1 MLSFRAVIEKFGQMG
16 EKTGW
21 TYVRISPEQAT
32 LLKPGC
38 RQSFR
43 IKGKLDELSINAL
56 ALIPM
61 GDGAFI
67 LPLNAEIRKK
77 LKKRQ
82 GQYLELNIAEDPA
95 PVEICPDLVA
105 CLEDDPQ
112 ALEFFRNLTGSHQRY
127 FSKWIE
133 SAKTNPTR
141 EKRIV
146 MAVNALSRGMGYN
159 EMIRAN
165 KAEQ

>member
-1 MLSFRAVIEKFGQMG
+1 MLKFRALIEKFGQMG

-21 TYVRISPEQAT
+21 TYVRITLEQASV
-32 LLKPGC
+32 LKAGC

-43 IKGKLDELSINAL
+43 IKGQLDDLPIKAM

-67 LPLNAEIRKK
+67 LPLNASIRQK

-82 GQYLELNIAEDPA
+82 GQYLDLNIAEDSA

-105 CLEDDPQ
+105 CLEDDPP
-112 ALEFFRNLTGSHQRY
+112 ALEFFQNLPGSHQRY

-133 SAKTNPTR
+133 SAKTEPTR
-141 EKRIV
+141 EKRIA
-146 MAVNALSRGMGYN
+146 MAVNALSKRLGYN

>member
-1 MLSFRAVIEKFGQMG
+1 MLKFQATIEKFGQMG

-21 TYVRISPEQAT
+21 TYVRISSEQAA

-43 IKGKLDELSINAL
+43 IKGKLDDLSIHAM

-61 GDGAFI
+61 GDGSFI
-67 LPLNAEIRKK
+67 LPLNTTIRRT
-77 LKKRQ
+77 LKKQ
-82 GQYLELNIAEDPA
+82 KGHSLSLLIMEDPA
-95 PVEICPDLVA
+95 PVEICADLTA
-105 CLEDDPQ
+105 CLEDDPS
-112 ALEFFRNLTGSHQRY
+112 ALKFFQSLPGSHQRY

-133 SAKTNPTR
+133 SAKTEPTR
-141 EKRIV
+141 EKRIA
-146 MAVNALSRGMGYN
+146 MAVNALSRGLGYS
-159 EMIRAN
+159 EMIRSQ

>member
-21 TYVRISPEQAT
+21 TYVRISPEQAI

-43 IKGKLDELSINAL
+43 IKGKLDELSIRAL
-56 ALIPM
+56 ALIPV

-95 PVEICPDLVA
+95 PVEIYPDLVA

>member
-1 MLSFRAVIEKFGQMG
+1 MG

-21 TYVRISPEQAT
+21 TYIRISPEQAA

-43 IKGKLDELSINAL
+43 IKGKLDSLPVNAL

-61 GDGAFI
+61 GDGSFI
-67 LPLNAEIRKK
+67 LPLNADIRRALRKQ
-77 LKKRQ
+77 Q
-82 GQYLELNIAEDPA
+82 GHSLLVSITADAA
-95 PVEICPDLVA
+95 PVEICTDLMA
-105 CLEDDPQ
+105 CLEDDPH
-112 ALEFFRNLTGSHQRY
+112 ALEFFRKLPGGHQRY
-127 FSKWIE
+127 FSRWIE

-141 EKRIV
+141 EKRIA
-146 MAVNALSRGMGYN
+146 MAVNALARGLGYS

-165 KAEQ
+165 KGEQY